1 MRARSSTVADYCVRD
16 VVTVDREMPI
26 TNCAKLMHD
35 EHIGSLVVVD
45 VREGRKVPVGMLTD
59 RDIAIEIVAF
69 EVDADALTAGD
80 IITGDVAV
88 ASEGVDMLAVLATMR
103 EHGVRRL
110 PVVDADGALVGI
122 VSADNL
128 WEVLAEEVDGLVRVM
143 KAEQTRERGTRPAQA
158 G

>member
-1 MRARSSTVADYCVRD
+1 MRARSSTVADYCVRE
-16 VVTVDREMPI
+16 VIVVDREMPI

-59 RDIAIEIVAF
+59 RDIAIEVVAF

-80 IITGDVAV
+80 IMAADVAV
-88 ASEGVDMLAVLATMR
+88 ASEGDDMLAVLATMR

-110 PVVDADGALVGI
+110 PVVDGDGALAGI
-122 VSADNL
+122 VAADNL

-143 KAEQTRERGTRPAQA
+143 KAEQTRERGTRPSKA